1 MRTSYSALDTYKT
14 CPLKYKYQNIDK
26 LKAPKSK
33 EAVFGTIV
41 HEALRCMFQKT
52 PLYPTLDE
60 VINFFITRW
69 EEKKIKIA
77 WQTGEEEAYYKDGLE
92 LLKQFY
98 AKNQPWNFHVVD
110 LESRFDVELA
120 DPETGEKHVLA
131 GIIDRI
137 DKIDD
142 HTYEIIDYKTA
153 RKMPSQNI
161 LDHNLQMSIYH
172 LGLLRRWPHLEAK
185 NIKLSLYF
193 LKHNEK
199 ISTERDADSL
209 EKTKASIISTINEIE
224 ERVKDQDFPA
234 IPGPLC
240 DWCGYKEVCP
250 MWQHLYKK
258 DALGE
263 EEIRGIANEYLA
275 LKKASEEN
283 SAQIKTLQG
292 IIHAYLNQ
300 NGVERVFGNNGYIT
314 RTVKRHAIY
323 DVEKIR
329 PMLEAAGKWA
339 DALKVDDRKL
349 EEVVNSLPSPLR
361 QKIQTEALNGEK
373 ETKTLTVSRK
383 TIKTETI

>member
-26 LKAPKSK
+26 FKAPKSK
-33 EAVFGTIV
+33 EAVFGTVV
-41 HEALRCMFQKT
+41 HEALRFMFEKT

-69 EEKKIKIA
+69 QEKKMKVA
-77 WQTGEEEAYYKDGLE
+77 WQVGEEDAYYKDGLE
-92 LLKQFY
+92 LLKKFY

-120 DPETGEKHVLA
+120 DPETGEKHILA

-142 HTYEIIDYKTA
+142 TTYEIIDYKTA

-199 ISTERDADSL
+199 VSTERNADSL
-209 EKTKASIISTINEIE
+209 EKTKASVISTINEIE
-224 ERVKDQDFPA
+224 ERVKNLDFPA
-234 IPGPLC
+234 MPGPLC
-240 DWCGYKEVCP
+240 DWCGYKEMCP
-250 MWQHLYKK
+250 MWRHLYKK
-258 DALGE
+258 NAPSE
-263 EEIRGIANEYLA
+263 EEIKDVANEYLE
-275 LKKASEEN
+275 LKKISEN
-283 SAQIKTLQG
+283 NNARIKILQG
-292 IIHAYLNQ
+292 VIHTYLNQ
-300 NGVERVFGNNGYIT
+300 SGVERVFGNNGYIT
-314 RTVKRHAIY
+314 RTIKKRAIY
-323 DVEKIR
+323 DMEKIR
-329 PMLEAAGKWA
+329 PLLEEAGKWA
-339 DALKVDDRKL
+339 DVFKIDDKKL
-349 EEVVNSLPSPLR
+349 EEIIDSLPPLLR
-361 QKIQTEALNGEK
+361 QKIQSEALDGEK
-373 ETKTLTVSRK
+373 ETKTLTVSHK
-383 TIKTETI
+383 TIKTEFK

>member
-1 MRTSYSALDTYKT
+1 M
-14 CPLKYKYQNIDK
+14 N
-26 LKAPKSK
+26 
-33 EAVFGTIV
+33 
-41 HEALRCMFQKT
+41 
-52 PLYPTLDE
+52 
-60 VINFFITRW
+60 RW
-69 EEKKIKIA
+69 QEKKTKIA

-92 LLKQFY
+92 LLKKFY

-110 LESRFDVELA
+110 LESRFDVELT
-120 DPETGEKHVLA
+120 DLENGEKHVLA

-137 DKIDD
+137 DQTDD

-172 LGLLRRWPHLEAK
+172 LGLIRRWPHLEAK

-199 ISTERDADSL
+199 ISTERDTDSL
-209 EKTKASIISTINEIE
+209 EKTRASVISTINEIE
-224 ERVKDQDFPA
+224 ERIKSGDFPA
-234 IPGPLC
+234 MPGPLC
-240 DWCGYKEVCP
+240 DWCGYKEMCP
-250 MWQHLYKK
+250 MWRHLYKK

-263 EEIRGIANEYLA
+263 EEIKSVANEYLE

-283 SAQIKTLQG
+283 NARIKALQG
-292 IIHAYLNQ
+292 AIHAYLNQ

-314 RTVKRHAIY
+314 RTVKKHVMY
-323 DVEKIR
+323 DVEKVR
-329 PMLEAAGKWA
+329 PLLEAAGKWA

-349 EEVVNSLPSPLR
+349 EEVVASLSSALR
-361 QKIQTEALNGEK
+361 QKIQEEALNGEK

-383 TIKTETI
+383 NIKMESE